1 MDCSTLKDFK
11 LQKASNNQAL
21 VLFTG
26 NQAYQAILAR
36 ALNNHFVS
44 RVFAD
49 RSGRFGWGAYVHN
62 VDEESYQQIELLLQ
76 LFQQHIF
83 IQDDLTETFALT
95 FHQEMSHDGRLHRTK
110 MGELVNQAKPYG
122 RPLTKKYYSKADELA
137 SRFINFI
144 QQHPTYKNA
153 DLVIPVPSHPDKN
166 FDLPTEIAHH
176 IATTCHIET
185 GTGYIEK
192 IKTTRPMKDCT
203 TPQEKI
209 DNVRNAFAIRHG
221 VEVKDRSVLL
231 VDDIYHTGF
240 TINEVGT
247 TLFKAQVKQVLGL
260 VATKTVRDR

>member
-1 MDCSTLKDFK
+1 MDCSTLRDFK

-21 VLFTG
+21 VLVTG

-62 VDEESYQQIELLLQ
+62 VDEESYQRIEILLQ
-76 LFQQHIF
+76 LFQHHIF

-95 FHQEMSHDGRLHRTK
+95 FHQEMSSDGKFHRTK
-110 MGELVNQAKPYG
+110 MGQLVYQAKPYKR
-122 RPLTKKYYSKADELA
+122 RPTTTHHSQAAELA
-137 SRFINFI
+137 SHFVAFI
-144 QQHPTYKNA
+144 QRHPTYQGA
-153 DLVIPVPSHPDKN
+153 DVVIPVPSNPDKE
-166 FDLPTEIAHH
+166 FDLPTLLAQH
-176 IATTCHIET
+176 IAKKCQIKDGSGYVQKIR
-185 GTGYIEK
+185 GTLS
-192 IKTTRPMKDCT
+192 MKDCST
-203 TPQEKI
+203 EQEKI
-209 DNVRNAFAIRHG
+209 DNVRNAFAVQSG
-221 VEVKDRSVLL
+221 VDLKDRRVIL